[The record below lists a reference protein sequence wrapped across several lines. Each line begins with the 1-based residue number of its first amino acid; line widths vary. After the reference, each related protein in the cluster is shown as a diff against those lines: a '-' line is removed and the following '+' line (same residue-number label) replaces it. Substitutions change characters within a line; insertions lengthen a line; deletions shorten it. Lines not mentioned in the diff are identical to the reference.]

1 MANGETKGLLRLLQI
16 SVALSAFTV
25 VLLAVG
31 LTLGTVAMMAKMNPT
46 KKKVGNV
53 PMPGPTVTISDQV
66 YNLGEQNHYLK
77 ATILLE
83 LDAEN
88 RPEKQVAMFL
98 EEVKKREPQVRDI
111 IIREISG
118 KTFRE
123 VNSPQ
128 GKEQLKEELRLKVN
142 EILSKGEL
150 KHILF
155 TSFAVQ

>member
-1 MANGETKGLLRLLQI
+1 MANGDNKLLRLLQV

-31 LTLGTVAMMAKMNPT
+31 LTLGGVAMMAKMNPT

-83 LDAEN
+83 LDVEN
-88 RPEKQVAMFL
+88 RPEKQVAMFT
-98 EEVKKREPQVRDI
+98 EEVKRREPQIKDI

-123 VNSPQ
+123 VNSPH

-142 EILSKGEL
+142 EILAKGEL

>member
-1 MANGETKGLLRLLQI
+1 MAGEDNKGLYRLVQV

-25 VLLAVG
+25 VLLAIG

-46 KKKVGNV
+46 KKKVGSV
-53 PMPGPTVTISDQV
+53 PMPGPTITISDQV
-66 YNLGEQNHYLK
+66 YNLGEPNRYLK

-83 LDAEN
+83 LDVEN
-88 RPEKQVAMFL
+88 RPEKQVAMFV
-98 EEVKKREPQVRDI
+98 EEVKKREAQIRDSV
-111 IIREISG
+111 IREVSG

-128 GKEQLKEELRLKVN
+128 GKEQLKEELRLKLN
-142 EILSKGEL
+142 ELLSLGEL
-150 KHILF
+150 KHVLF